1 MTEREQI
8 EAQIRDLLREELPS
22 VVMSNRLFSPP
33 HGLFC
38 RIGAT
43 EAVRREIADGELF
56 RAAQDRIRELER
68 EELARLRTPRS
79 APPPEPADAA
89 R

>member
-38 RIGAT
+38 RIGTT
-43 EAVRREIADGELF
+43 EEIRREIGRGQLF
-56 RAAQDRIRELER
+56 RAAQDRIQELER
-68 EELARLRTPRS
+68 EELDRR
-79 APPPEPADAA
+79 AA
-89 R
+89 RTAPLLPDPPGLR

>member
-8 EAQIRDLLREELPS
+8 ESQIRDLLRLELPS

-38 RIGAT
+38 RIGTT
-43 EAVRREIADGELF
+43 EEIRREIGRGELF
-56 RAAQDRIRELER
+56 RAAQDRINELEC
-68 EELARLRTPRS
+68 EELARVRTPRQ
-79 APPPEPADAA
+79 AARPEPADV